1 MHAPLIHVRDL
12 RTYLKYVVPSM
23 LALMLSSVFVI
34 LDGVFVGHAVGDAGL
49 AGINVAFPLITLVN
63 AVASGAGMGGAVISS
78 IERGRG
84 NPEAAQRAAG
94 NVYLVLLCLGI
105 PLAVLLYLV
114 AKPGCALLGGSGE
127 TLVQAV
133 HFVQTMALGVPF
145 QALALASIA
154 LVRNRGDVRYAM
166 IVQLCTTSINI
177 VLDFLFVF
185 ELGLGTRGA
194 GFATVCAQLFS
205 FAAYLAYFARRKNRL
220 PRTAFRP
227 DRRILGH
234 IARLGLAPFGLY
246 LLPDATT
253 VVFNV
258 NTNAAGGEVAV
269 AAYAALAYVAYIALM
284 LMQGVA
290 DGSQPLISLCHG
302 RGEHD
307 QVRRLRNTNFLA
319 ACGLGAAGLL
329 ALVAL
334 ADQVPVLFGASQAT
348 AAIIVGATP
357 VYALSFV
364 FYGFTHATMSYFYAT
379 DNSRASSIL
388 VYGEVVLVAVVTTGL
403 TLAFGLA
410 GTWASITAAQGLL
423 AMLAFALLRAA
434 RRA

>member
-1 MHAPLIHVRDL
+1 MRLPFIHVSDL
-12 RTYLKYVVPSM
+12 RTYLSYVIPSM

-63 AVASGAGMGGAVISS
+63 AVSSGIGMGGAVISS

-84 NPEAAQRAAG
+84 NPDAALRATG
-94 NVYLVLLCLGI
+94 NVYLVLLCLGT
-105 PLAVLLYLV
+105 PLGILLYLV
-114 AKPGCALLGGSGE
+114 AEPGCALLGGSGE

-133 HFVQTMALGVPF
+133 HFAQTMALGIPF
-145 QALALASIA
+145 QALSLASIA

-166 IVQLCTTSINI
+166 VVQLCTTSINI

-194 GFATVCAQLFS
+194 GFATVCGQLFS
-205 FAAYLAYFARRKNRL
+205 FACYAAYFARKKNRL
-220 PRTAFRP
+220 PRAAFRP
-227 DRRILGH
+227 DARLLGH
-234 IARLGLAPFGLY
+234 IVKLGLAPFGLF
-246 LLPDATT
+246 LLPDVTT

-284 LMQGVA
+284 LMQGIA

-302 RGEHD
+302 KGEHD
-307 QVRRLRNTNFLA
+307 EVRRLRNTNFLV
-319 ACGLGAAGLL
+319 ACGLGVAGLV

-334 ADQVPVLFGASQAT
+334 ADKVPALFGASDAT
-348 AAIIVGATP
+348 ARMVVSAIPA
-357 VYALSFV
+357 YALSFA
-364 FYGFTHATMSYFYAT
+364 FYGFTHAAMSYFYAT
-379 DNSRASSIL
+379 DNSRASNIL
-388 VYGEVVLVAVVTTGL
+388 VYGEAVLVAVVTTAM
-403 TLAFGLA
+403 TCVFGLA
-410 GTWASITAAQGLL
+410 GTWASITVAQGLL
-423 AMLAFALLRAA
+423 SVLALALLRVAK
-434 RRA
+434 R